1 MVHFRDGTSFS
12 YLFLTSL
19 ISGVCDA
26 DGFPFLCMDTGA
38 MHTTSPQ
45 LLHVFYA
52 SLWGLVCFLMSR
64 ISMLVRFRRGLD
76 VNAFIDLISFC

>member
-1 MVHFRDGTSFS
+1 MVHFRGGTSFS

-26 DGFPFLCMDTGA
+26 DGFPFLCMGTGA

-45 LLHVFYA
+45 RLRVFYA
-52 SLWGLVCFLMSR
+52 SLLELACFLM
-64 ISMLVRFRRGLD
+64 
-76 VNAFIDLISFC
+76 